1 MSSASPANSSR
12 SKVRIGFIG
21 CGKIS
26 DAYFKGC
33 SRYDVLEIAA
43 CADLDLARAQAKAAQ
58 HGIRACPVDELL
70 ADPGIAVIVNLTVP
84 QAHVALNERALRAG
98 KHVYTEKPF
107 ALNTADSARIAAL
120 GRELGLLTGS
130 APDTFL
136 GAGHQTARKL
146 IDDGVIGRPVAAV
159 AFMLTHGT
167 ESWHPS
173 PEFYYKAGGG
183 PMFDMG
189 PYYITALVN
198 LLGPVARVSGSARAS
213 FAERLIT
220 SQPLAGT
227 RIKVEVPTH
236 YAGTLDF
243 SSGAVASFVTTF
255 DVWPGPPMPNIV
267 IYGSE
272 GTLQVPDPNGFD
284 GEVRLRLAAEKEL
297 RVVPPTHATTR
308 SRGSGV
314 ADLAR
319 SVCNP
324 RRPHRCN
331 GALAHH
337 VVEVL
342 ESFERSSDSGRHVT
356 VASPAERP
364 SPLPVSLAADEFDA

>member
-1 MSSASPANSSR
+1 MSTATPSH
-12 SKVRIGFIG
+12 SKVRIGIVG

-26 DAYFKGC
+26 DAYFKGLA
-33 SRYDVLEIAA
+33 RYDVLAIAA
-43 CADLDLARAQAKAAQ
+43 CADLDPARAQAKAAQ
-58 HGIRACPVDELL
+58 YGTRACTVDELL
-70 ADPGIAVIVNLTVP
+70 ADPDISVVVNLTVP
-84 QAHVALNERALRAG
+84 QAHVPLNERALRAG

-146 IDDGVIGRPVAAV
+146 IDDGVIGQPVAAV

-167 ESWHPS
+167 ESWHPA
-173 PEFYYKAGGG
+173 PEFYYRAGGG

-213 FAERLIT
+213 FPERLIT
-220 SQPLAGT
+220 SQPLAGS

-236 YAGTLDF
+236 YAGTIDF
-243 SSGAVASFVTTF
+243 ASGVVASFVTTF

-267 IYGSE
+267 VYGSE

-284 GEVRLRLAAEKEL
+284 GEVKLRLAAEKEL

-314 ADLAR
+314 ADLAQ
-319 SVCNP
+319 SVLAP

-342 ESFERSSDSGRHVT
+342 ESFERSSTSGRHVSI
-356 VASPAERP
+356 VSPAERP
-364 SPLPVSLAADEFDA
+364 ASLPVALAAGEFDS

>member
-1 MSSASPANSSR
+1 MSSLTPNE
-12 SKVRIGFIG
+12 KITVGLVG

-26 DAYFKGC
+26 DAYFKGLA
-33 SRYDVLEIAA
+33 SYDIIQVAA
-43 CADLDLARAQAKAAQ
+43 CADLDLSRAQAKADQ
-58 HGIRACPVDELL
+58 YGVRACTVEELL
-70 ADPGIAVIVNLTVP
+70 ADPAIRVIVNLTVP
-84 QAHVALNERALRAG
+84 QAHVPLNEQALRAG

-107 ALNTADSARIAAL
+107 SLNAADGARVAAL

-146 IDDGVIGRPVAAV
+146 IDDGVIGEPVAAM
-159 AFMLTHGT
+159 AFMLTRGH

-173 PEFYYKAGGG
+173 PEFYYKPGGG

-198 LLGPVARVSGSARAS
+198 MLGPVTRVSGSTRATYP
-213 FAERLIT
+213 ERLVT

-236 YAGTLDF
+236 YSGTLDF
-243 SSGAVASFVTTF
+243 ASGAIGTFVTSF
-255 DVWPGPPMPNIV
+255 DVWGGPPMPSIV

-272 GTLQVPDPNGFD
+272 GTLQVPDPNHFD
-284 GEVRLRLAAEKEL
+284 GDVLLRLGKDKEL
-297 RVVPPTHATTR
+297 QAVPHTHAKTR

-314 ADLAR
+314 ADLAY
-319 SVCNP
+319 SL
-324 RRPHRCN
+324 RRPGRLHRCR
-331 GALAHH
+331 GDLAHH

-342 ESFERSSDSGRHVT
+342 ESFERSSSSGRHVT
-356 VASPAERP
+356 LTSSVERP
-364 SPLPVSLAADEFDA
+364 AALPTSLGPGEFDS